1 MKKVREMNPGKG
13 MSFTREMNTAVE
25 KKKKKKN
32 LGHK

>member
-25 KKKKKKN
+25 KKKNKN